1 MLLPRPPNTI
11 IRLLAAS
18 YTAVWIERG
27 GGEPAAPCATVLV
40 HTDVPPSP
48 FALEST
54 QTALL
59 ETPPNTIILLL
70 EASYTAVGPAR
81 PIGEPAAPCAT
92 VLVHTDVPPSP
103 FALESTQTS
112 LYMLLPRPPNT
123 IIRLLYASYTAVWID
138 RGRGEPAAPCATETV
153 HTSAPPSPFA

>member
-1 MLLPRPPNTI
+1 RTPSALESTQTSLYILLPRPPNTI

-18 YTAVWIERG
+18 YTAVWTEG
-27 GGEPAAPCATVLV
+27 GGDEPAPPCATVWV

-70 EASYTAVGPAR
+70 EASYTAVGPTR
-81 PIGEPAAPCAT
+81 PGGEPAAP
-92 VLVHTDVPPSP
+92 S
-103 FALESTQTS
+103 
-112 LYMLLPRPPNT
+112 
-123 IIRLLYASYTAVWID
+123 
-138 RGRGEPAAPCATETV
+138 
-153 HTSAPPSPFA
+153 